1 MTTNKQ
7 DFINYLNESRRVV
20 EQWPTWKQESLKA
33 AQGNSRSSSPPIRER
48 EKS

>member
-1 MTTNKQ
+1 MTSNKQ

-33 AQGNSRSSSPPIRER
+33 AQANSRSPNPPPRDR

>member
-1 MTTNKQ
+1 MNSNKQ
-7 DFINYLNESRRVV
+7 DFINHLNESRRVV

-33 AQGNSRSSSPPIRER
+33 AQGSLRSPSPAPRER

>member
-1 MTTNKQ
+1 MNSNKQ

-33 AQGNSRSSSPPIRER
+33 AQGSSRSPSSPPRER
-48 EKS
+48 EKN